1 MIRVPLDKAHEQR
14 TLRPLY
20 GWTQATPKHVFLDP
34 EWDRSVD
41 IFPGMVAMKTEG
53 DNVAP
58 INEVG
63 DPIGFFGM
71 YVAPQYGIDEL
82 INQGVNAP
90 AVWVL
95 GPDAEFEVLDPAFDT
110 EAEWV
115 EPGDGTTVLLYGAT
129 SGPNRGKLTPDGA
142 EGARPV
148 ARLIRVSGPGKIV
161 IGGLAVG
168 DA

>member
-63 DPIGFFGM
+63 DRSGSS
-71 YVAPQYGIDEL
+71 AC
-82 INQGVNAP
+82 
-90 AVWVL
+90 
-95 GPDAEFEVLDPAFDT
+95 
-110 EAEWV
+110 
-115 EPGDGTTVLLYGAT
+115 T
-129 SGPNRGKLTPDGA
+129 S
-142 EGARPV
+142 RPST
-148 ARLIRVSGPGKIV
+148 ASTN
-161 IGGLAVG
+161 
-168 DA
+168 